1 MVWSDF
7 WFLVDNVHGCLISLT
22 ILSSD
27 NEYSNM
33 TPKKV
38 RCWDTTD
45 PLYIAYH
52 DEEWGVPI
60 HDDRK
65 LFEFL
70 LLEGFQAGVSWALI
84 LRKRKNFRKAFD
96 KFDPVKIAR
105 YNEEDIERLMN
116 DEGILRNRLK
126 IRSSVTNA
134 KIFLE
139 IQKEYGS
146 FDRFIWGFVSG
157 KPIKNEFKSFSE
169 MPAKSVISEAMSK
182 DLKKRG
188 FKFVGPVICYSFMQA
203 VGMVN
208 DHLINCFRYDEVS
221 A

>member
-1 MVWSDF
+1 
-7 WFLVDNVHGCLISLT
+7 LLIV
-22 ILSSD
+22 LSP
-27 NEYSNM
+27 NIEYSNM
-33 TPKKV
+33 TLQKV

-52 DEEWGVPI
+52 DEEWGVPV

-84 LRKRKNFRKAFD
+84 LRKRRNFRKAFD
-96 KFDPVKIAR
+96 GFDPVKIAR
-105 YNEEDIERLMN
+105 YNENDIERLMN

-126 IRSSVTNA
+126 IRSSVRNA
-134 KIFLE
+134 KIFLD
-139 IQKEYGS
+139 IQREFGT
-146 FDRFIWGFVSG
+146 FDRYIWGFVGG
-157 KPIKNEFKSFSE
+157 KSIKNEFKSFSE
-169 MPAKSVISEAMSK
+169 MPAKSVTSEAMCK

-208 DHLINCFRYDEVS
+208 DHLVHCFRYDEVS
-221 A
+221 T

>member
-1 MVWSDF
+1 M
-7 WFLVDNVHGCLISLT
+7 
-22 ILSSD
+22 
-27 NEYSNM
+27 ER
-33 TPKKV
+33 KKV
-38 RCWDTTD
+38 RCWDTKD

-52 DEEWGVPI
+52 DDEWGVPV

-84 LRKRKNFRKAFD
+84 LRKRENFREAFEG
-96 KFDPVKIAR
+96 FDPVKISK
-105 YNEEDIERLMN
+105 YTEKDFERLMN
-116 DEGILRNRLK
+116 DKGILRNRLK

-134 KIFLE
+134 KTFLD
-139 IQKEYGS
+139 IQKEFGT
-146 FDRFIWGFVSG
+146 FDRYIWDFVGG
-157 KPIKNEFKSFSE
+157 KTIKNAFNSLSE
-169 MPAKSVISEAMSK
+169 MPARTEVSEAMSK

-208 DHLINCFRYDEVS
+208 DHLVHCFRYDEVS
-221 A
+221 

>member
-1 MVWSDF
+1 
-7 WFLVDNVHGCLISLT
+7 
-22 ILSSD
+22 
-27 NEYSNM
+27 M
-33 TPKKV
+33 TPNKI
-38 RCWDTTD
+38 RCWDTED

-52 DEEWGVPI
+52 DDEWGVPV
-60 HDDRK
+60 HEDRK

-84 LRKRKNFRKAFD
+84 LRKRENFRKAFD
-96 KFDPVKIAR
+96 GFDPVKISR

-134 KIFLE
+134 KTFLE
-139 IQKEYGS
+139 IQEEFGT
-146 FDRFIWGFVSG
+146 FDRYIWGFVGG
-157 KPIKNEFKSFSE
+157 KPINNEFKSLSE
-169 MPAKSVISEAMSK
+169 MPAKTLVSEAMTA
-182 DLKKRG
+182 DLKRRG

-208 DHLINCFRYDEVS
+208 DHLVGCPTGEKIAQRVNSHV
-221 A
+221 AHA

>member
-1 MVWSDF
+1 
-7 WFLVDNVHGCLISLT
+7 
-22 ILSSD
+22 
-27 NEYSNM
+27 M
-33 TPKKV
+33 TPEKV

-45 PLYIAYH
+45 PLNIAYH
-52 DEEWGVPI
+52 DDEWGVPV

-70 LLEGFQAGVSWALI
+70 LLEGFQAGVSWTLI
-84 LRKRKNFRKAFD
+84 LRKRENFREAFD
-96 KFDPVKIAR
+96 GFDPVKVSE
-105 YNEEDIERLMN
+105 YTENDFERLMN

-134 KIFLE
+134 KAFLE
-139 IQKEYGS
+139 IQKEFGT
-146 FDRFIWGFVSG
+146 FDKYIWEFVGG
-157 KPIKNEFKSFSE
+157 KAIKNALNSFSE
-169 MPAKSVISEAMSK
+169 MPAKSEISEVMCK

-208 DHLINCFRYDEVS
+208 DHLVGCPRGENINS
-221 A
+221 W

>member
-1 MVWSDF
+1 MAP
-7 WFLVDNVHGCLISLT
+7 
-22 ILSSD
+22 
-27 NEYSNM
+27 E
-33 TPKKV
+33 KV
-38 RCWDTTD
+38 RCWETTD
-45 PLYIAYH
+45 PLHTAYH
-52 DEEWGVPI
+52 DDEWGVPV

-84 LRKRKNFRKAFD
+84 LRKRENFRKAFD
-96 KFDPVKIAR
+96 GFDPVKISE
-105 YNEEDIERLMN
+105 YTEKDFERLMN

-134 KIFLE
+134 KTFLE
-139 IQKEYGS
+139 IQAEYGT
-146 FDRFIWGFVSG
+146 FDKYIWGFVG
-157 KPIKNEFKSFSE
+157 GTTIKNAFKSFSE
-169 MPAKSVISEAMSK
+169 MPARTETSETMSK

-208 DHLINCFRYDEVS
+208 DHLVHCFRYDEVF
-221 A
+221 

>member
-1 MVWSDF
+1 MAP
-7 WFLVDNVHGCLISLT
+7 
-22 ILSSD
+22 
-27 NEYSNM
+27 E
-33 TPKKV
+33 KV
-38 RCWDTTD
+38 RCWDTAD

-52 DEEWGVPI
+52 DEEWGVPV

-84 LRKRKNFRKAFD
+84 LRKRENFRRAFD
-96 KFDPVKIAR
+96 GFDPVKISEYA
-105 YNEEDIERLMN
+105 EKDLERLMN

-134 KIFLE
+134 KTFLE
-139 IQKEYGS
+139 IQEEYGT
-146 FDRFIWGFVSG
+146 FDKYIWGFVG
-157 KPIKNEFKSFSE
+157 GNPIKNALKSLSD
-169 MPAKSVISEAMSK
+169 MPARTEASEAMSK

-208 DHLINCFRYDEVS
+208 DHLVRAHISMLPLLYRFQLH
-221 A
+221 

>member
-1 MVWSDF
+1 M
-7 WFLVDNVHGCLISLT
+7 GR
-22 ILSSD
+22 
-27 NEYSNM
+27 
-33 TPKKV
+33 KKV

-45 PLYIAYH
+45 PLHIAYH
-52 DEEWGVPI
+52 DDEWGVPV

-84 LRKRKNFRKAFD
+84 LRKRENFRRAFNG
-96 KFDPVKIAR
+96 FDPVKISEYA
-105 YNEEDIERLMN
+105 EKDFERLMS

-126 IRSSVTNA
+126 IRSSITNA
-134 KIFLE
+134 KTFLD
-139 IQKEYGS
+139 IQKEYGT
-146 FDRFIWGFVSG
+146 FDRYIWGFVG
-157 KPIKNEFKSFSE
+157 GTPIKNAFKSFSE
-169 MPAKSVISEAMSK
+169 MPARTETSEAMSK

-208 DHLINCFRYDEVS
+208 DHLVRCFRYDEVS
-221 A
+221 

>member
-1 MVWSDF
+1 MAS
-7 WFLVDNVHGCLISLT
+7 
-22 ILSSD
+22 
-27 NEYSNM
+27 E
-33 TPKKV
+33 KV

-52 DEEWGVPI
+52 DDEWGVPV

-70 LLEGFQAGVSWALI
+70 LLEGFQAGVSWSLI
-84 LRKRKNFRKAFD
+84 LRKRENFRKAFD
-96 KFDPVKIAR
+96 GFDPVKISK
-105 YNEEDIERLMN
+105 YTEEDMERLMN

-126 IRSSVTNA
+126 IRSAVTNA
-134 KIFLE
+134 EAFLE
-139 IQKEYGS
+139 VQEEYGTFDKYIWS
-146 FDRFIWGFVSG
+146 FMGG
-157 KPIKNEFKSFSE
+157 KTIKNALKSFSE
-169 MPAKSVISEAMSK
+169 MPAKTEVSKAMTK

-208 DHLINCFRYDEVS
+208 DHLVHCFRYDEVS
-221 A
+221 

>member
-1 MVWSDF
+1 MVP
-7 WFLVDNVHGCLISLT
+7 
-22 ILSSD
+22 
-27 NEYSNM
+27 E
-33 TPKKV
+33 KV

-45 PLYIAYH
+45 PIYIAYH
-52 DEEWGVPI
+52 DEEWGIPV

-84 LRKRKNFRKAFD
+84 LRKRENFREAFD
-96 KFDPVKIAR
+96 GFDPVKVSE
-105 YNEEDIERLMN
+105 YTENDFERLMN

-134 KIFLE
+134 KTFLE
-139 IQKEYGS
+139 IQEEYGTFDKYIWS
-146 FDRFIWGFVSG
+146 FVGG
-157 KPIKNEFKSFSE
+157 ETIKNAFKSHSE
-169 MPAKSVISEAMSK
+169 VPARTEISETMSK

-208 DHLINCFRYDEVS
+208 DHLVDCLWYTKVS
-221 A
+221 K

>member
-1 MVWSDF
+1 
-7 WFLVDNVHGCLISLT
+7 
-22 ILSSD
+22 
-27 NEYSNM
+27 M
-33 TPKKV
+33 THKKV

-52 DEEWGVPI
+52 DEDWGVPI

-84 LRKRKNFRKAFD
+84 LRKRENFRKAFD
-96 KFDPVKIAR
+96 EFDPDKIAR

-134 KIFLE
+134 ITFLE

-146 FDRFIWGFVSG
+146 FDRFIWGFVGG

-169 MPAKSVISEAMSK
+169 IPVKSVISEAMSM

-208 DHLINCFRYDEVS
+208 DHLVDCWWGEQINKMVSGEVS
-221 A
+221 ESHARVNSYISRTYNSLLSTKS

>member
-1 MVWSDF
+1 MK
-7 WFLVDNVHGCLISLT
+7 
-22 ILSSD
+22 
-27 NEYSNM
+27 
-33 TPKKV
+33 PKKV
-38 RCWDTTD
+38 RCWDTKD

-52 DEEWGVPI
+52 DEEWGVPV
-60 HDDRK
+60 HNDRR

-84 LRKRKNFRKAFD
+84 LRKRENFRKAFD
-96 KFDPVKIAR
+96 GFDPVKIAM

-134 KIFLE
+134 TTFLE
-139 IQKEYGS
+139 IQDEFGT
-146 FDRFIWGFVSG
+146 FDKYIWGFVGG
-157 KPIKNEFKSFSE
+157 KTIKNAFKSFSE
-169 MPAKSVISEAMSK
+169 MPARTEVSEAISK
-182 DLKKRG
+182 NLKKRG

-208 DHLINCFRYDEVS
+208 DHLLGCPTGEKIAKQANSHFTR